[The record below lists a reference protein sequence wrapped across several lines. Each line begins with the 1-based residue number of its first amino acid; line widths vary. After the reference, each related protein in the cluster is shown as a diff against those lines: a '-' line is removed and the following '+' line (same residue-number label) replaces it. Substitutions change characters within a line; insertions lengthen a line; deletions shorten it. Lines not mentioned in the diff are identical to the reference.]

1 MKNEAGET
9 RERVI
14 RMMNGEVDLGGL
26 GWLWKK
32 KTVALGEKI

>member
-14 RMMNGEVDLGGL
+14 KMTNGKVDFGGS
-26 GWLWKK
+26 GWNKAG
-32 KTVALGEKI
+32 KTVTLGEKM

>member
-14 RMMNGEVDLGGL
+14 NMTNGKVDFGGL
-26 GWLWKK
+26 GWNKER
-32 KTVALGEKI
+32 KTVALGVKI